1 MIDISKVQTL
11 TTNEQY
17 SLGVDSTYGKAVTDV
32 LDATI
37 MKVAQAGRD
46 SATITIYAKGK
57 ELIVGYE
64 AVVEVDLDSTYIV
77 TLGSNIKQAYAKE
90 GYNATGAYSADNTNY
105 YLTVSWA
112 KDPE

>member
-1 MIDISKVQTL
+1 MIDISKVQTV
-11 TTNEQY
+11 TTDEQA

-64 AVVEVDLDSTYIV
+64 AVVEVDVDTINII
-77 TLGSNIKQAYAKE
+77 TLGNNIKQAYAKE
-90 GYNATGAYSADNTNY
+90 GYNTSGAYSADNTNY

-112 KDPE
+112 KNPE

>member
-11 TTNEQY
+11 TTDEQA
-17 SLGVDSTYGKAVTDV
+17 SFSVDSAVGKVVTDV

-37 MKVAQAGRD
+37 MKAAQAGRD
-46 SATITIYAKGK
+46 STTITIYSKGK
-57 ELIVGYE
+57 EIVAAYD
-64 AVVEVDLDSTYIV
+64 AVVEVELDSVYLV
-77 TLGSNIKQAYAKE
+77 ALSSNIKQAYIKE
-90 GYNATGAYSADNTNY
+90 GYNAYGAYSADNTNY

>member
-1 MIDISKVQTL
+1 MIDISKVQTV
-11 TTNEQY
+11 TTNEQA
-17 SLGVDSTYGKAVTDV
+17 SLGVDSTLGKTVTDV

-46 SATITIYAKGK
+46 TATITIYAKGK

-77 TLGSNIKQAYAKE
+77 ALGSNIKQAYANA
-90 GYNATGAYSADNTNY
+90 GYNATGAYSSDNTNY